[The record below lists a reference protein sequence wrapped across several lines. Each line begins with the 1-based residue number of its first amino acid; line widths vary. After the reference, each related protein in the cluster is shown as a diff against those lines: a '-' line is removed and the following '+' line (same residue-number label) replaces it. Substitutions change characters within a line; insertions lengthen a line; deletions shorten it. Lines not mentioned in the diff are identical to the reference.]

1 MTTPKRL
8 ENQIWKMEVCGNLN
22 KVTGTGGRDVW
33 EWGDKMTAALW
44 GVKRPLLVVV
54 VFWPQAT
61 KVGHFPMFPG
71 VEDKTGEKKDEFFAG
86 ERGWNYV
93 SVVWELG
100 WRQNWVLWA
109 VWLVLLTRERLHGG
123 IWGSVIS
130 QNLFSLRCFVFFLFA
145 LFFSP
150 VSFKQDIGWIKRLR
164 MHRAGSMLTWG
175 RFRYL

>member
-93 SVVWELG
+93 SIVWELG

-109 VWLVLLTRERLHGG
+109 VWLVADQRKAAWRDLGLGNITKLVFTSG
-123 IWGSVIS
+123 V
-130 QNLFSLRCFVFFLFA
+130 LFFSFCFVFFL
-145 LFFSP
+145 LCLS
-150 VSFKQDIGWIKRLR
+150 SKTLGGQN
-164 MHRAGSMLTWG
+164 GSACTELAAC
-175 RFRYL
+175 